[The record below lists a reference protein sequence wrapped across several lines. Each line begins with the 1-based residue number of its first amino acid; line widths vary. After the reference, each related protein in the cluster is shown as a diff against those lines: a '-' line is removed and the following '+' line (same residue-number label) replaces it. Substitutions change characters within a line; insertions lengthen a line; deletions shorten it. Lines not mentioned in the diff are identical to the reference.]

1 MSMFSTIDCLDNP
14 MMFFLKDGSLF
25 KAISFKSKRH
35 FTTEFFL
42 ITKIN
47 TTKNCLTLMLL
58 RPCTLCCD
66 KMVLMPMDEFITIDM
81 SCFCGYQS
89 IPNVCVRECHHPP
102 IQITDC
108 VCGPFTMMFGVDE
121 TVLWQS
127 NLLAEQC
134 GTINLYIRK
143 GEKVPLK
150 IRIYFNDQRNYE
162 TYQLIDEKS
171 YKFSV
176 TDCSRII
183 ILRSNTDTQAKV
195 QGIFEIK
202 WQSVIEN

>member
-1 MSMFSTIDCLDNP
+1 MSIFSTIDCLGNP
-14 MMFFLKDGSLF
+14 IMLSLNDGSLF
-25 KAISFKSKRH
+25 KANSFKSKRH

-66 KMVLMPMDEFITIDM
+66 KMVLVPMDEFITIDM
-81 SCFCGYQS
+81 SCFCGYQF
-89 IPNVCVRECHHPP
+89 IPNVCIRECNHPP

-108 VCGPFTMMFGVDE
+108 VCGPFTMLPGVDE

-127 NLLAEQC
+127 NLLAEQYGSVNLC
-134 GTINLYIRK
+134 IKQGKGT
-143 GEKVPLK
+143 PLK
-150 IRIYFNDQRNYE
+150 LRIYFNNQRDYK
-162 TYQLIDEKS
+162 TFQIIDEKS

-176 TDCSRII
+176 TDCSRIEVF
-183 ILRSNTDTQAKV
+183 RSNIETKV
-195 QGIFEIK
+195 QGVFEIK
-202 WQSVIEN
+202 LQSVIEN

>member
-1 MSMFSTIDCLDNP
+1 MSMFPTIDCLDHP
-14 MMFFLKDGSLF
+14 MMLFLKDGSLF
-25 KAISFKSKRH
+25 KANSFKSKRH

-89 IPNVCVRECHHPP
+89 ILNACVRACNHPP

-108 VCGPFTMMFGVDE
+108 VCGSFTMLPGVGE

-127 NLLAEQC
+127 NLLAEQY
-134 GTINLYIRK
+134 GSVNLCIK
-143 GEKVPLK
+143 EGKETPLK
-150 IRIYFNDQRNYE
+150 LKIYFNNEREYK
-162 TYQLIDEKS
+162 TVQLIDQKP
-171 YKFSV
+171 YNFSIA
-176 TDCSRII
+176 DCSLIKV
-183 ILRSNTDTQAKV
+183 LRSNIETKV
-195 QGIFEIK
+195 QGLFEIK
-202 WQSVIEN
+202 LQSVIES